1 MEHRIDLA
9 TVNGRVFVNNA
20 SLGLYAKIVQS
31 PEYRDAKRQT
41 AAAMLPE
48 LLGPDAAPLDLRFAG
63 PDGTEHPTAHMILV
77 SNDPY
82 QLDRLAGLGTR
93 ERLDLGVLGVVAVRI
108 SDAGDARRF
117 LTLEAAGQIRRFPGW
132 LEWATP
138 RFIVDSAGPVEI
150 GVDGEALTMDPPL
163 VFQTMPRVLRVRLPR
178 HAIGLS
184 PAARAVHVASR
195 STIVELSRVVA
206 GYPVTGR
213 DHDEHPASVGI
224 SAKAS

>member
-1 MEHRIDLA
+1 MPSA
-9 TVNGRVFVNNA
+9 V
-20 SLGLYAKIVQS
+20 
-31 PEYRDAKRQT
+31 P
-41 AAAMLPE
+41 
-48 LLGPDAAPLDLRFAG
+48 
-63 PDGTEHPTAHMILV
+63 
-77 SNDPY
+77 
-82 QLDRLAGLGTR
+82 
-93 ERLDLGVLGVVAVRI
+93 GV
-108 SDAGDARRF
+108 RF

-213 DHDEHPASVGI
+213 DDREDLATASLNASAMI
-224 SAKAS
+224 SSTASPGP